1 MQLHHLHCRSDDD
14 RWELSAP
21 TLVKQVESIHRGNEI
36 SNLSWSPNGQIL
48 AVADVLGQLSF
59 LSLQVALNRGYV
71 VRRAIQQ
78 ADDSLMAIVGLSWL
92 AFEKQVW

>member
-1 MQLHHLHCRSDDD
+1 MQLHHLRCRPDNG

-36 SNLSWSPNGQIL
+36 SHLSWSPNGQIL
-48 AVADVLGQLSF
+48 AITDALGQLSF
-59 LSLQVALNRGYV
+59 LSLQISLNRGFI
-71 VRRAIQQ
+71 VRRAIMQ

-92 AFEKQVW
+92 AFEKQV